1 MRTKVNHLN
10 EIDLN
15 DTHFMNDVAII
26 VVNDIDEIL
35 EFKEKAPLFANEFCI
50 SYREYNYE
58 VDYMILIHK
67 TVLAPIFANCCDL
80 SNIAYD
86 TSLIYLPT
94 PRFYTI
100 NDAIINYVNVDRED
114 ECQFYTVDN
123 WEYDNH
129 IGFYPK
135 PLFTNIKNN

>member
-1 MRTKVNHLN
+1 
-10 EIDLN
+10 
-15 DTHFMNDVAII
+15 
-26 VVNDIDEIL
+26 
-35 EFKEKAPLFANEFCI
+35 
-50 SYREYNYE
+50 
-58 VDYMILIHK
+58 MILIHK

>member
-1 MRTKVNHLN
+1 MKRKVFNYN
-10 EIDLN
+10 DINLN
-15 DTHFMNDVAII
+15 DTHLMNDVAIL
-26 VVNDIDEIL
+26 VANDIEEIL
-35 EFKEKAPLFANEFCI
+35 DFKEKAPLIANEFCI

-67 TVLAPIFANCCDL
+67 TVLAPIFANCCDI

-86 TSLIYLPT
+86 ASLIYLPT

-100 NDAIINYVNVDRED
+100 NDAIKNYVNVDRED
-114 ECQFYTVDN
+114 ECQFYTLDN
-123 WEYDNH
+123 WGYDSN

-135 PLFTNIKNN
+135 PLFPNL